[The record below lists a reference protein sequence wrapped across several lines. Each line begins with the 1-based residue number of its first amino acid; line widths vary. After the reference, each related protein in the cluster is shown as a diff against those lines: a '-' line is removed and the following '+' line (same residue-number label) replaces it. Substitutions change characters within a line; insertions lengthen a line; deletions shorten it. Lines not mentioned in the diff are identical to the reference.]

1 MLRRCCFCFDLYRG
15 SLLVAACRLAV
26 WLLIFV
32 GTLWVTVQVF
42 SADRG
47 VIVYQAWL
55 DIEQNGEFAFTE
67 TCDRYHVLTQT
78 QSVGSNFANT
88 IFIG

>member
-1 MLRRCCFCFDLYRG
+1 MINQKRVTYRTDYFGGLQVTHESAKMLRRCCFCFDLYKG

-32 GTLWVTVQVF
+32 GTMWVTVQVF

-55 DIEQNGEFAFTE
+55 DIEQNGER
-67 TCDRYHVLTQT
+67 D
-78 QSVGSNFANT
+78 
-88 IFIG
+88 

>member
-1 MLRRCCFCFDLYRG
+1 MLRRCCFCFDLYKG

-26 WLLIFV
+26 WLLIFI

-55 DIEQNGEFAFTE
+55 DIEQNGERMG
-67 TCDRYHVLTQT
+67 CVCSCKLTI
-78 QSVGSNFANT
+78 AMPL
-88 IFIG
+88 

>member
-1 MLRRCCFCFDLYRG
+1 MLRRCCFCFDLYKG
-15 SLLVAACRLAV
+15 SLLVAALRLAV
-26 WLLIFV
+26 WLLIFI

-55 DIEQNGEFAFTE
+55 DIEQKGEWDWMSWVFLCKLE
-67 TCDRYHVLTQT
+67 DYIWCLR
-78 QSVGSNFANT
+78 
-88 IFIG
+88 